1 MRLVQARSVISTP
14 MGSSIEA
21 LGHGRYRVCDVASH
35 CTDVEGLW
43 AAGEMVREMGVRHR
57 APWSVAE
64 GSQGLG

>member
-1 MRLVQARSVISTP
+1 

-21 LGHGRYRVCDVASH
+21 LGHGRYRVCDGASH

-43 AAGEMVREMGVRHR
+43 AAGEMVREMEVRHR